1 MGRRDGI
8 APNPFVSGTHTH
20 CALVCKRGCRG
31 QVGKGGKEAPCLS
44 GSATPSVV
52 VGLIFCT
59 FFSKIECA

>member
-20 CALVCKRGCRG
+20 RALVCKRGCRG
-31 QVGKGGKEAPCLS
+31 QVGKGAKEAPCLS

-52 VGLIFCT
+52 VGLIF
-59 FFSKIECA
+59 